1 MFWIG
6 LIVGINIGILVM
18 GLIVKCRNTS
28 DDECGGCRAEQR
40 RIVSGLEDTIHGL
53 KSTKGALAK
62 ELQHLSFM
70 NSGYRAR

>member
-6 LIVGINIGILVM
+6 LFIGVALGVLAMCFMRMSSHDTDCKSCKAYYVGVIRD
-18 GLIVKCRNTS
+18 KDS
-28 DDECGGCRAEQR
+28 Q
-40 RIVSGLEDTIHGL
+40 IHGL

-62 ELQHLSFM
+62 EIQHLSFM